1 MHKKNSILQ
10 QIHHYLACSLKDQ
23 LSKAQTSAQLCL
35 LALLF
40 AVCASC
46 VIIVFRLLLQ
56 WSDSF
61 TGLQEMD
68 FTGIVSHWRAL
79 IPLLGAFLIYLVATA
94 SSKRYRRMGIAYV
107 LHRVKL
113 HYGKIP
119 LATAPGQFF
128 QALLA
133 LGTNFSVGREGP
145 AIHLGAVTASV
156 LAEKFNLPDNSVRI
170 MAASGIAAGI
180 AATFNAPLAAVIFVF
195 EVILREY
202 KVHYFFPIML
212 SAICGAISSQI
223 VFGNVHELDNI
234 QVINIPL
241 EHYPVLAIGGLFL
254 GAIAALFNHSLLKV
268 TAWGQDSPL
277 YQRLLLAGAVTSL
290 IGFFLPQALGTGEL
304 AIAIS
309 ISENPGLVML
319 CAILAA
325 KMIATIAALGLG
337 IPGGIIGPLYGIGAL
352 VGAILAHISAMYFP
366 SLVPFI
372 GLYTIIGMT
381 AMMGVCLTAPLAAL
395 VALLELTHDANIIM
409 PAMFVT
415 IPAFLLAYQG
425 LNTRSVFFKQLEIMG
440 LSYKIPPVNQGLQ
453 KIGVRT
459 LMDRRYVLV
468 KEDKALQLEVLKRAE
483 GRPVLFKTADNKIAH
498 VKLDM
503 SLGVE
508 PSLSHIH
515 IEGLPDSAS
524 LNRVYETLAPK
535 REGAVFIYEGSK
547 DNIVGV
553 ISWNMLFN
561 EIRAGQV

>member
-1 MHKKNSILQ
+1 
-10 QIHHYLACSLKDQ
+10 
-23 LSKAQTSAQLCL
+23 
-35 LALLF
+35 
-40 AVCASC
+40 
-46 VIIVFRLLLQ
+46 
-56 WSDSF
+56 
-61 TGLQEMD
+61 MD
-68 FTGIVSHWRAL
+68 FTGIVTHWRAL
-79 IPLLGAFLIYLVATA
+79 LPLLGAFLIFLVATA

-113 HYGKIP
+113 HHGKIP

-128 QALLA
+128 QALFA

-170 MAASGIAAGI
+170 MTASGIAAGI

-212 SAICGAISSQI
+212 SAICGAISSQL
-223 VFGNVHELDNI
+223 VFGNIHELDNI
-234 QVINIPL
+234 QILQIPL
-241 EHYPVLAIGGLFL
+241 EHYPILAIGGLFL
-254 GAIAALFNHSLLKV
+254 GSIAAIFNHSLLGV
-268 TAWGQDSPL
+268 TAMGQHWPL
-277 YQRLLLAGAVTSL
+277 YQRLLLAGAITSL

-309 ISENPGLVML
+309 ISESPGLMML
-319 CAILAA
+319 CALLLA
-325 KMIATIAALGLG
+325 KMLATIAALGLG

-352 VGAILAHISAMYFP
+352 VGAILAIISAMYFP
-366 SLVPFI
+366 SLTPFI

-409 PAMFVT
+409 PAMFVM

-425 LNTRSVFFKQLEIMG
+425 LNTRSIFFKQLEIMG
-440 LSYKIPPVNQGLQ
+440 LDYKIPPVNQGLQ
-453 KIGVRT
+453 KIGVRA
-459 LMDRRYVLV
+459 LMNKRFLLV
-468 KEDKALQLEVLKRAE
+468 KEDTELQLEVLKRAD
-483 GRPVLFKTADNKIAH
+483 GRPVLFRTPDNKIAR
-498 VKLDM
+498 VQLDM
-503 SLGVE
+503 SLGTE
-508 PSLSHIH
+508 PSLSHIN
-515 IEGLPDSAS
+515 INGLPDTAS
-524 LNRVYETLAPK
+524 LNSVYEVLAPQ
-535 REGAVFIYEGSK
+535 RAGEVFIYQGEK

-561 EIRAGQV
+561 EIRSGQV